1 MKRILL
7 ASTAVLALT
16 AVQPAFAADAPVYK
30 GPAPVAAAYDPW
42 YVSLFGG
49 WSTLGGRQYGYS
61 FVNNATGAQ
70 FAYGVTL
77 DNGWIIGGAIGKQLN
92 RNWRAEIE
100 VAHTR
105 FNFGDD
111 YASAF
116 FVGAG

>member
-1 MKRILL
+1 M
-7 ASTAVLALT
+7 LALT

-111 YASAF
+111 YASAVF
-116 FVGAG
+116 RRAW